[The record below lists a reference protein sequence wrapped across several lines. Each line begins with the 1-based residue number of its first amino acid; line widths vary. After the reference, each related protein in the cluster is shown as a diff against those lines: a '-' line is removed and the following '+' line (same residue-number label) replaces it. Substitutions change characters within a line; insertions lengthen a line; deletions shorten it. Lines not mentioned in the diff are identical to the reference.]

1 VKTKG
6 PATRSEERAR
16 RRVRGTSLLLATGG
30 DREDRLAPWP
40 GDRAHAGRHIR
51 GSYNSRNSCSNTR
64 GNARQRRTSG
74 VARRSVSGTWG
85 ER

>member
-1 VKTKG
+1 
-6 PATRSEERAR
+6 
-16 RRVRGTSLLLATGG
+16 LLLATGG

-51 GSYNSRNSCSNTR
+51 GSNNSRNSCNNTR
-64 GNARQRRTSG
+64 GSTRCNARRCRTSG
-74 VARRSVSGTWG
+74 VARRSVSGRWG